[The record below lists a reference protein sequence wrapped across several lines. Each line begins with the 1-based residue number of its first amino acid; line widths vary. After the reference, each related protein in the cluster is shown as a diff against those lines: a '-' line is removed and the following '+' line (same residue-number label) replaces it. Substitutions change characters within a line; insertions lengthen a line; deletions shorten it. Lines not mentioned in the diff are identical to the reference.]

1 MSILHSPQAPGL
13 RLFNMQESPK
23 VETFG
28 PALNQVG
35 RRNYLEVFSSQRITI
50 QTHDLVQAL
59 HMTADQVCK
68 QQEMDHQHQVS
79 FCPECVIASYFIL
92 VTDVAHGD
100 GSSPPVYLGL
110 GSSAGT
116 LPRIRCPEFPGQRGG
131 DGKDEAYRGGT
142 GCGHGGRGGADG
154 LHLQHQE
161 HSGSGQ
167 FTEVQGCC
175 NNSGKEPSFSEVK

>member
-1 MSILHSPQAPGL
+1 MKYFLLNAYLFKHILTS
-13 RLFNMQESPK
+13 
-23 VETFG
+23 
-28 PALNQVG
+28 
-35 RRNYLEVFSSQRITI
+35 
-50 QTHDLVQAL
+50 DLVQAL
-59 HMTADQVCK
+59 HMTADQVFK